1 MRGATVAILIT
12 LDSNERGSERAKA
25 LALAV
30 GGDPAYELA
39 GFAELPVDL
48 QFHLHKEC
56 KKYEQDVACE
66 PCSMG
71 PCVQDFRVNVEL
83 KEIHDFWQSKNTGHL
98 GQQCL
103 EMIAQGPPG
112 FVAVFGSLQEVLSAV
127 PKVKAVQNPSGM
139 RKAQARSQ
147 MDIDSDISTARAFC
161 ADLAACNVP
170 VFFLDRDQDITYGGR
185 TYHHPGHKLAFQW
198 ILSYA
203 KHILTGP
210 SLSSW
215 LPRFPVEPRGYGVLC
230 SVPGIGD
237 VAARG
242 LLEAY
247 GSIGQIAH
255 EAALNFD
262 GLAATKVNGKAIG
275 PAKARKLAEVL
286 S

>member
-1 MRGATVAILIT
+1 MSPPSPITIL

-39 GFAELPVDL
+39 GFAELPVDMAL
-48 QFHLHKEC
+48 KIRDEDPIRGTNLC
-56 KKYEQDVACE
+56 NISEQV
-66 PCSMG
+66 
-71 PCVQDFRVNVEL
+71 VHVEL
-83 KEIHDFWQSKNTGHL
+83 KEVPDFWASKNTGHL
-98 GQQCL
+98 GTQIL
-103 EMIAQGPPG
+103 EMIAHGSPG
-112 FVAVFGSLQEVLSAV
+112 FIAVFGSLQEVLAGV
-127 PKVKAVQNPSGM
+127 PKMKMGEGKP
-139 RKAQARSQ
+139 RARSQ
-147 MDIDSDISTARAFC
+147 MDIQSDISTARAFC
-161 ADLAACNVP
+161 ADMVACGVP
-170 VFFLDRDQDITYGGR
+170 VHFLSQNHEQSFR
-185 TYHHPGHKLAFQW
+185 W

-203 KHILTGP
+203 KHILMGP
-210 SLSSW
+210 NMASW

-230 SVPGIGD
+230 AIPGIGD

-247 GSIGQIAH
+247 GSVGQIAH

-286 S
+286 G

>member
-1 MRGATVAILIT
+1 MAILIT
-12 LDSNERGSERAKA
+12 LDSNERGTERAKA
-25 LALAV
+25 LAMAV
-30 GGDPAYELA
+30 GGNPAYELA
-39 GFAELPVDL
+39 GFAELPVDM

-66 PCSMG
+66 PCGHG
-71 PCVQDFRVNVEL
+71 PCVQDLRVNVEL
-83 KEIHDFWQSKNTGHL
+83 KEIPDFWQSKNTGHL

-127 PKVKAVQNPSGM
+127 PKFKAVQNPSGM
-139 RKAQARSQ
+139 RKHQVRSQ
-147 MDIDSDISTARAFC
+147 CDIQGDISTARAFS
-161 ADLAACNVP
+161 ADLAACGVP
-170 VFFLDRDQDITYGGR
+170 VHFLSSNHEESFG
-185 TYHHPGHKLAFQW
+185 W

-203 KHILTGP
+203 KHILQGP
-210 SLSSW
+210 ALSSW

-230 SVPGIGD
+230 SIPGIGD

-242 LLEAY
+242 LLQAY
-247 GSIGQIAH
+247 GSVGQIAH

-286 S
+286 G

>member
-1 MRGATVAILIT
+1 MRPSPITIL

-39 GFAELPVDL
+39 GFAELPVDM

-66 PCSMG
+66 PCGHG
-71 PCVQDFRVNVEL
+71 PCVQDLRVNVEL
-83 KEIHDFWQSKNTGHL
+83 KEIPDFWQSKNTGHL

-112 FVAVFGSLQEVLSAV
+112 FVAVFGSLQEFLAGV
-127 PKVKAVQNPSGM
+127 PKVKMGEGKP
-139 RKAQARSQ
+139 RARSQ
-147 MDIDSDISTARAFC
+147 MDIASDISTARAFS
-161 ADLAACNVP
+161 ADLAACGVP
-170 VFFLDRDQDITYGGR
+170 VHFLSSDHGQSFR
-185 TYHHPGHKLAFQW
+185 W

-210 SLSSW
+210 SLASW

-230 SVPGIGD
+230 SIPGIGD

-242 LLEAY
+242 LLQAY
-247 GSIGQIAH
+247 GGIGQIAH

-262 GLAATKVNGKAIG
+262 GLAATKINGKALG
-275 PAKARKLAEVL
+275 ASKARKLAEVL
-286 S
+286 G